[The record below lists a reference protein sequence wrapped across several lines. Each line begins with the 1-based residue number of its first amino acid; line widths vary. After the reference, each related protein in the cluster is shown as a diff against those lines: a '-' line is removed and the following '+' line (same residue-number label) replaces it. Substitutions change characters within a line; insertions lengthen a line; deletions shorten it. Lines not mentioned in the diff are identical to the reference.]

1 LISDFAVE
9 RYNKRKAMRSHLC
22 GEVKGDCEG
31 KEVEVY
37 GWVHRRRDHGGVIFL
52 DVRDHSG
59 ILQVVFDPD
68 FKDSFEV
75 ADSVRNEYV
84 LRATGRVRKRPA
96 GSENPDMVTGE
107 VEVLGSDL
115 EVLNEAKTPPF
126 QLDEYSEAGEDIR
139 LRYRYLD
146 LRRPEMQARLRMRSL
161 ITSQI
166 RNFLEMNGYLDIET
180 PTLSRSTPEGA
191 RDYLVPSRT
200 QPGQFFA
207 LPQSPQIYKQL
218 LMMSGIDRYYQIAR
232 CYRDEDLRADRQPE
246 FTQVDIEASFVDQ
259 NEIMRLTEEL
269 FKSLWKNLL
278 DIELEDFPVLSWVD
292 AMRDFGVDRPDLR
305 NPLRLI
311 DINDLMGSVD
321 FQVFKEPASDP
332 DSRVVALL
340 APGGG
345 ELSRK
350 MIDEYTEYVGRYGA
364 KGLAYIK
371 VNNVEAGI
379 EGLQSPIIKFL
390 PAEVVLKVIE
400 RVGAQDGDLIFF
412 GAGKAKVVNDSIG
425 ALRNKLG
432 ADLDLV
438 EDGFKCCWVIDWP
451 MFQKGS
457 DGRLSAEHHPF
468 TSPTCSPE
476 ELLTAPEKAHAAAY
490 DVVVNG
496 YELGGGSIRIAN
508 KAMQAAVFEVLNM
521 GSAAQEDFGFFL
533 DALEYGAPP
542 HGGIALGLDRIAM
555 LLTGSTSIRD
565 VIAFPKTQTASCLM
579 MEAPSVVDASQIKD
593 LHLRLRDRS

>member
-1 LISDFAVE
+1 
-9 RYNKRKAMRSHLC
+9 MRSHLC

-321 FQVFKEPASDP
+321 FQVFKEPANDP

-371 VNNVEAGI
+371 VNNIEAGI

-468 TSPTCSPE
+468 TSPTCSHE

-579 MEAPSVVDASQIKD
+579 MEAPSVVDASQIRD

>member
-1 LISDFAVE
+1 
-9 RYNKRKAMRSHLC
+9 MRSHLC

-96 GSENPDMVTGE
+96 GSENPDMATGE

-146 LRRPEMQARLRMRSL
+146 LRRPEMQARLRTRSL

-166 RNFLEMNGYLDIET
+166 RNFLEANGYLDIET

-218 LMMSGIDRYYQIAR
+218 LMMSGMDRYYQIAR

-278 DIELEDFPVLSWVD
+278 DIELEDFPVISWLD

-321 FQVFKEPASDP
+321 FQVFKEPANDP

-371 VNNVEAGI
+371 VNDVEAGI

-390 PAEVVLKVIE
+390 PVEVVLKVIE

-438 EDGFKCCWVIDWP
+438 EAGFKCCWVIDWP

-508 KAMQAAVFEVLNM
+508 KSMQAAVFEVLNM

-579 MEAPSVVDASQIKD
+579 MEAPSVVDASQIRD

>member
-1 LISDFAVE
+1 
-9 RYNKRKAMRSHLC
+9 MRSHLC

-146 LRRPEMQARLRMRSL
+146 LRRPEMQAKLRMRSL

-166 RNFLEMNGYLDIET
+166 RNFLEVNGYLDIET

-321 FQVFKEPASDP
+321 FQVFKEPANDP

-579 MEAPSVVDASQIKD
+579 MEAPSVVDASQIRD

>member
-1 LISDFAVE
+1 
-9 RYNKRKAMRSHLC
+9 MRSHLC

-146 LRRPEMQARLRMRSL
+146 LRRPEMQAKLRMRSL

-166 RNFLEMNGYLDIET
+166 RNFLEVNGYLDIET

-350 MIDEYTEYVGRYGA
+350 MIDGYTEYVGRYGA

-533 DALEYGAPP
+533 EALEYGAPP

>member
-1 LISDFAVE
+1 
-9 RYNKRKAMRSHLC
+9 MRSHLC

-292 AMRDFGVDRPDLR
+292 AIRDFGVDRPDLR

-321 FQVFKEPASDP
+321 FQVFKEPANDP

-579 MEAPSVVDASQIKD
+579 MEAPSVVDASQIRD

>member
-1 LISDFAVE
+1 
-9 RYNKRKAMRSHLC
+9 MRSHLC

-259 NEIMRLTEEL
+259 NEIMRLTEEM

-278 DIELEDFPVLSWVD
+278 DIELENFPVLSWVD

-321 FQVFKEPASDP
+321 FQVFKEPANDP

>member
-1 LISDFAVE
+1 
-9 RYNKRKAMRSHLC
+9 MRSHLC

-259 NEIMRLTEEL
+259 DEIMRLTEEL

-278 DIELEDFPVLSWVD
+278 DIELEDFPVISWLD

-321 FQVFKEPASDP
+321 FQVFKEPANDP

-579 MEAPSVVDASQIKD
+579 MEAPSVVDASQIRD

>member
-1 LISDFAVE
+1 
-9 RYNKRKAMRSHLC
+9 MRSHLC

-31 KEVEVY
+31 EEVEVY

-166 RNFLEMNGYLDIET
+166 RNFLEVNGYLDIET

-321 FQVFKEPASDP
+321 FQVFKEPANDP

-390 PAEVVLKVIE
+390 PAKVVLGVIE

-412 GAGKAKVVNDSIG
+412 GAGKVKVVNDSIG

-438 EDGFKCCWVIDWP
+438 EAGFKCCWVIDWP

-521 GSAAQEDFGFFL
+521 GSTAQEDFGFFL

-579 MEAPSVVDASQIKD
+579 MEAPSVVDASQIRD

>member
-1 LISDFAVE
+1 
-9 RYNKRKAMRSHLC
+9 MRSHLC

-292 AMRDFGVDRPDLR
+292 AIRDFGVDRPDLR

-321 FQVFKEPASDP
+321 FQVFKEPANDP

-379 EGLQSPIIKFL
+379 GGLQSPIIKFL

-579 MEAPSVVDASQIKD
+579 MEAPSVVDASQIRD

>member
-1 LISDFAVE
+1 
-9 RYNKRKAMRSHLC
+9 MRSHLC

-166 RNFLEMNGYLDIET
+166 RNFLEVNGYLDIET

-292 AMRDFGVDRPDLR
+292 AIRDFGVDRPDLR

-321 FQVFKEPASDP
+321 FQVFKEPANDP

>member
-1 LISDFAVE
+1 
-9 RYNKRKAMRSHLC
+9 MRSHLC

-292 AMRDFGVDRPDLR
+292 AIRDFGVDRPDLR

-321 FQVFKEPASDP
+321 FQVFKEPANDP

-340 APGGG
+340 APGGE

>member
-1 LISDFAVE
+1 LISYFAVE
-9 RYNKRKAMRSHLC
+9 RDNKRKAMRSHLC

-166 RNFLEMNGYLDIET
+166 RNFLEVNGYLDIET

-321 FQVFKEPASDP
+321 FQVFKEPANDP

-438 EDGFKCCWVIDWP
+438 EAGFKCCWVIDWP

-508 KAMQAAVFEVLNM
+508 KTMQAAVFEVLNM

-579 MEAPSVVDASQIKD
+579 MEAPSVVDASQIRD

>member
-1 LISDFAVE
+1 MISYFAVE
-9 RYNKRKAMRSHLC
+9 RDNKRKAMRSHLC

-96 GSENPDMVTGE
+96 GSENPDMATGE

-146 LRRPEMQARLRMRSL
+146 LRRPEMQARLRTRSL

-166 RNFLEMNGYLDIET
+166 RNFLEANGYLDIET

-218 LMMSGIDRYYQIAR
+218 LMMSGMDRYYQIAR

-278 DIELEDFPVLSWVD
+278 DIELEDFPVISWLD

-321 FQVFKEPASDP
+321 FQVFKEPANDP

-371 VNNVEAGI
+371 VNDVEAGI

-390 PAEVVLKVIE
+390 PVEVVLKVIE

-438 EDGFKCCWVIDWP
+438 EAGFKCCWVIDWP

-508 KAMQAAVFEVLNM
+508 KSMQAAVFEVLNM

-579 MEAPSVVDASQIKD
+579 MEAPSVVDASQIRD

>member
-1 LISDFAVE
+1 
-9 RYNKRKAMRSHLC
+9 MRSHLC

-166 RNFLEMNGYLDIET
+166 RNFLEVNGYLDIET

-278 DIELEDFPVLSWVD
+278 DIELEDFPVISWLD

-321 FQVFKEPASDP
+321 FQVFKEPANDP

-579 MEAPSVVDASQIKD
+579 MEAPSVVDASQIRD

>member
-1 LISDFAVE
+1 
-9 RYNKRKAMRSHLC
+9 MRSHLC

-166 RNFLEMNGYLDIET
+166 RNFLEANGYLDIET

-218 LMMSGIDRYYQIAR
+218 LMMSGMDRYYQIAR

-269 FKSLWKNLL
+269 FKTLWKNLL

-321 FQVFKEPASDP
+321 FQVFKEPANDP

-438 EDGFKCCWVIDWP
+438 EAGFKCCWVIDWP

-476 ELLTAPEKAHAAAY
+476 ELLTAPEKAQAAAY

-579 MEAPSVVDASQIKD
+579 MEAPSVVDASQIRD

>member
-1 LISDFAVE
+1 
-9 RYNKRKAMRSHLC
+9 MRSHLC

-269 FKSLWKNLL
+269 FKTLWKNLL

-321 FQVFKEPASDP
+321 FQVFKEPANDP

-438 EDGFKCCWVIDWP
+438 EAGFKCCWVIDWP

-579 MEAPSVVDASQIKD
+579 MEAPSVVDASQIRD

>member
-1 LISDFAVE
+1 
-9 RYNKRKAMRSHLC
+9 MRSHLC

-166 RNFLEMNGYLDIET
+166 RNFLEVNGYLDIET

-305 NPLRLI
+305 NPLRLV

-321 FQVFKEPASDP
+321 FQVFKEPANDP

-508 KAMQAAVFEVLNM
+508 KAMQSAVFEVLNM

-579 MEAPSVVDASQIKD
+579 MEAPSVVDASQIRD

>member
-1 LISDFAVE
+1 
-9 RYNKRKAMRSHLC
+9 MRSHLC

-379 EGLQSPIIKFL
+379 GGLQSPIIKFL

-579 MEAPSVVDASQIKD
+579 MEAPSVVDASQIRD

>member
-1 LISDFAVE
+1 
-9 RYNKRKAMRSHLC
+9 MRSHLC

-96 GSENPDMVTGE
+96 GSENPDMATGE

-146 LRRPEMQARLRMRSL
+146 LRRPEMQARLRTRSL

-166 RNFLEMNGYLDIET
+166 RNFLEANGYLDIET

-218 LMMSGIDRYYQIAR
+218 LMMSGMDRYYQIAR

-259 NEIMRLTEEL
+259 NEIMKLTEEL

-278 DIELEDFPVLSWVD
+278 DIELEDFPVISWLD
-292 AMRDFGVDRPDLR
+292 AMRNFGVDRPDLR

-321 FQVFKEPASDP
+321 FQVFKEPANDP

-371 VNNVEAGI
+371 VNDVESGI

-390 PAEVVLKVIE
+390 PVEVVLKVIE

-438 EDGFKCCWVIDWP
+438 EAGFKCCWVIDWP

-508 KAMQAAVFEVLNM
+508 KSMQAAVFEVLNM

-579 MEAPSVVDASQIKD
+579 MEAPSVVDASQIRD

>member
-1 LISDFAVE
+1 
-9 RYNKRKAMRSHLC
+9 MRSHLC

-146 LRRPEMQARLRMRSL
+146 LRRPEMQAKLRMRSL

-166 RNFLEMNGYLDIET
+166 RNFLEVNGYLDIET

-321 FQVFKEPASDP
+321 FQVFKEPANDP

>member
-1 LISDFAVE
+1 
-9 RYNKRKAMRSHLC
+9 MRSHLC

-96 GSENPDMVTGE
+96 GSENPDMATGE

-146 LRRPEMQARLRMRSL
+146 LRRPEMQARLRTRSL

-166 RNFLEMNGYLDIET
+166 RNFLEANGYLDIET

-218 LMMSGIDRYYQIAR
+218 LMMSGMDRYYQIAR

-278 DIELEDFPVLSWVD
+278 DIELEDFPVISWLD

-321 FQVFKEPASDP
+321 FQVFKEPANDP

-371 VNNVEAGI
+371 VNDVEAGI

-390 PAEVVLKVIE
+390 PVEVVLKVIE

-412 GAGKAKVVNDSIG
+412 GAGKAKAVNDSIG

-438 EDGFKCCWVIDWP
+438 EAGFKCCWVIDWP

-508 KAMQAAVFEVLNM
+508 KSMQAAVFEVLNM
-521 GSAAQEDFGFFL
+521 GSAVQEDFGFFL

-579 MEAPSVVDASQIKD
+579 MEAPSVVDASQIRD

>member
-1 LISDFAVE
+1 
-9 RYNKRKAMRSHLC
+9 MRSHLC

-292 AMRDFGVDRPDLR
+292 AIRDFGVDRPDLR

-371 VNNVEAGI
+371 VNDVEAGI

-579 MEAPSVVDASQIKD
+579 MEAPSVVDASQIRD

>member
-1 LISDFAVE
+1 
-9 RYNKRKAMRSHLC
+9 MRSHLC

-166 RNFLEMNGYLDIET
+166 RNFLEVNGYLDIET
-180 PTLSRSTPEGA
+180 PTLSGSTPEGA

-246 FTQVDIEASFVDQ
+246 FTQVDIEASFVGQ

-278 DIELEDFPVLSWVD
+278 DIELEEFPVLSWVD

-321 FQVFKEPASDP
+321 FQVFKEPANDP

>member
-1 LISDFAVE
+1 
-9 RYNKRKAMRSHLC
+9 MRSHLC

-166 RNFLEMNGYLDIET
+166 RNFLEVNGYLDIET

-321 FQVFKEPASDP
+321 FQVFKEPANDP

-371 VNNVEAGI
+371 VNNIEAGI

-579 MEAPSVVDASQIKD
+579 MEAPSVVDPSQIRD

>member
-1 LISDFAVE
+1 
-9 RYNKRKAMRSHLC
+9 MRSHLC
-22 GEVKGDCEG
+22 GEVKGDCVGE
-31 KEVEVY
+31 EVEVY

-68 FKDSFEV
+68 FKDSFEI

-146 LRRPEMQARLRMRSL
+146 LRRPEMQARLRTRSL

-166 RNFLEMNGYLDIET
+166 RNFLEANGYLDIET

-218 LMMSGIDRYYQIAR
+218 LMMSGMDRYYQIAR

-269 FKSLWKNLL
+269 FKTLWKNLL
-278 DIELEDFPVLSWVD
+278 DFELEDFPVLSWVD

-311 DINDLMGSVD
+311 DIEDLMSSVD
-321 FQVFKEPASDP
+321 FQVFKEPANDP

-412 GAGKAKVVNDSIG
+412 GAGKVKVVNDSIG

-438 EDGFKCCWVIDWP
+438 EAGFKCCWVIDWP

-579 MEAPSVVDASQIKD
+579 MEAPSVVDASQIRD

>member
-1 LISDFAVE
+1 
-9 RYNKRKAMRSHLC
+9 MRSHLC

-68 FKDSFEV
+68 FKDSFEI

-166 RNFLEMNGYLDIET
+166 RNFLEANGYLDIET

-218 LMMSGIDRYYQIAR
+218 LMMSGMDRYYQIAR

-278 DIELEDFPVLSWVD
+278 DIELEDFPVISWLD

-321 FQVFKEPASDP
+321 FQVFKEPANDP

-371 VNNVEAGI
+371 VNDVEAGI

-390 PAEVVLKVIE
+390 PVEVVLKVIE

-438 EDGFKCCWVIDWP
+438 EAGFKCCWVIDWP

-508 KAMQAAVFEVLNM
+508 KSMQAAVFEVLNM
-521 GSAAQEDFGFFL
+521 GSAVQEDFGFFL

-579 MEAPSVVDASQIKD
+579 MEAPSVVDASQIRD

>member
-1 LISDFAVE
+1 
-9 RYNKRKAMRSHLC
+9 MRSHLC

-321 FQVFKEPASDP
+321 FQVFKEPANDP

>member
-1 LISDFAVE
+1 
-9 RYNKRKAMRSHLC
+9 MRSHLC

-31 KEVEVY
+31 EEVEVY

-166 RNFLEMNGYLDIET
+166 RNFLEVNGYLDIET

-321 FQVFKEPASDP
+321 FQVFKEPANDP

-438 EDGFKCCWVIDWP
+438 EAGFKCCWVIDWP

-521 GSAAQEDFGFFL
+521 GSTAQEDFGFFL

-579 MEAPSVVDASQIKD
+579 MEAPSVVDASQIRD

>member
-1 LISDFAVE
+1 
-9 RYNKRKAMRSHLC
+9 MRSHLC

-166 RNFLEMNGYLDIET
+166 RNFLEANGYLDIET

-218 LMMSGIDRYYQIAR
+218 LMMSGMDRYYQIAR

-278 DIELEDFPVLSWVD
+278 DIELEDFPVISWLD

-321 FQVFKEPASDP
+321 FQVFKEPANDP

-438 EDGFKCCWVIDWP
+438 EAGFKCCWVIDWP

-579 MEAPSVVDASQIKD
+579 MEAPSVVDASQIRD

>member
-1 LISDFAVE
+1 
-9 RYNKRKAMRSHLC
+9 MRSHLC

-146 LRRPEMQARLRMRSL
+146 LRRPEMQAKLRMRSL

-166 RNFLEMNGYLDIET
+166 RNFLEVNGYLDIET

-278 DIELEDFPVLSWVD
+278 DIELQDFPVLSWVD

-371 VNNVEAGI
+371 VNNIEAGI

>member
-1 LISDFAVE
+1 
-9 RYNKRKAMRSHLC
+9 MRSHLC

-166 RNFLEMNGYLDIET
+166 RNFLEVNGYLDIET

-269 FKSLWKNLL
+269 FKSVWKNLL

-321 FQVFKEPASDP
+321 FQVFKEPANDP

>member
-1 LISDFAVE
+1 
-9 RYNKRKAMRSHLC
+9 MRSHLC

-278 DIELEDFPVLSWVD
+278 DIELEDFPVISWLD

-321 FQVFKEPASDP
+321 FQVFKEPANDP

-400 RVGAQDGDLIFF
+400 RVGAQDGDLVFF

-508 KAMQAAVFEVLNM
+508 KAMQSAVFEVLNM

-579 MEAPSVVDASQIKD
+579 MEAPSVVDASQIRD

>member
-1 LISDFAVE
+1 
-9 RYNKRKAMRSHLC
+9 MRSHLC

-292 AMRDFGVDRPDLR
+292 AMRDFGADRPDLR

-371 VNNVEAGI
+371 VNNIEAGI

-400 RVGAQDGDLIFF
+400 LVGAQDGDLIFF
-412 GAGKAKVVNDSIG
+412 GAGKTKVVNDSIG

>member
-1 LISDFAVE
+1 
-9 RYNKRKAMRSHLC
+9 MRSHLC

-31 KEVEVY
+31 EVVEVY

-68 FKDSFEV
+68 FKDSFEI

-166 RNFLEMNGYLDIET
+166 RNFLEANGYLDIET

-218 LMMSGIDRYYQIAR
+218 LMMSGMDRYYQIAR

-269 FKSLWKNLL
+269 FKTLWKNLL

-311 DINDLMGSVD
+311 DIEDLMGSVD
-321 FQVFKEPASDP
+321 FQVFKEPANDP

-371 VNNVEAGI
+371 VHNVEAGI

-390 PAEVVLKVIE
+390 PAKVVLRVIE

-412 GAGKAKVVNDSIG
+412 GAGKVKVVNDSIG

-438 EDGFKCCWVIDWP
+438 EAGFKCCWVIDWP

-476 ELLTAPEKAHAAAY
+476 ELLTAPERAHAAAY

-579 MEAPSVVDASQIKD
+579 MEAPSVVDASQIRD